1 MLEDPSRFLKILKR
15 SLKDPSRPFK
25 IFKDP
30 RKDLNEDPQ
39 KSLPRSLQILKNLAK
54 IFKDLAKIFEDL

>member
-1 MLEDPSRFLKILKR
+1 M
-15 SLKDPSRPFK
+15 K

-39 KSLPRSLQILKNLAK
+39 KTLPRSLQILKNLAK
-54 IFKDLAKIFEDL
+54 ILKNLAKILKNLAKIFEDL

>member
-1 MLEDPSRFLKILKR
+1 M
-15 SLKDPSRPFK
+15 K

-39 KSLPRSLQILKNLAK
+39 KTLPRSLQILKNLAK
-54 IFKDLAKIFEDL
+54 ILKNLVKIFEDLQGSLKVL

>member
-1 MLEDPSRFLKILKR
+1 M
-15 SLKDPSRPFK
+15 K

-39 KSLPRSLQILKNLAK
+39 KTLPRSLQILKNLAK
-54 IFKDLAKIFEDL
+54 ILKNLAKILKNLVKIFEDLQGSLKVL